1 MGQVYDMIVI
11 GGGPARIFW
20 CSGRPL
26 CGGISGGEPVREGYF
41 ETI

>member
-11 GGGPARIFW
+11 GDGTARIFW

-26 CGGISGGEPVREGYF
+26 CEYLAENR
-41 ETI
+41 